1 MKPIVTVIMPVYN
14 AEKYLKE
21 SIESILNQSFKDFEL
36 LIINDGSTD
45 LSLDILNKYKLIDT
59 RVRIVNNEGNKGL
72 PYTRDRGLEL
82 AKGEYIALM
91 DADDISYQNRLENQV
106 NYLKANKDVDI
117 VASNFDFI
125 ENGRII
131 KFRSLD
137 KINKIEY
144 ENYIINLK
152 LMFYNPIG
160 NSTVMFRKNSIDELM
175 IKYRRDYFVAQDYAF
190 WVDCIRGCKFHI
202 IKESLLA
209 YRQGHENITKKSIK
223 SKSLE
228 RQRLINRIRE
238 QAVVN
243 NGFNITR
250 EDLTI
255 FQKVFSDPY
264 IELIYD
270 DFIELRYVINNMID
284 SIENFDKKKILA
296 DIAKY
301 QITRRLLL
309 TSMSKGDKLKI
320 VNQKLKYESFNS
332 KLISIAKILR

>member
-106 NYLKANKDVDI
+106 NYLKANKDVEI